1 VSCVKSG
8 DASGPGVRRGTLRPP
23 GTGPDSLRESSP
35 RFALSPPTAL
45 EGARRGPGERVSDD
59 PAGAGRRASL

>member
-1 VSCVKSG
+1 
-8 DASGPGVRRGTLRPP
+8 VRRGALRPP

-45 EGARRGPGERVSDD
+45 EGARRGPGERVSDG
-59 PAGAGRRASL
+59 PAAAAPAASPRGQHRGRV